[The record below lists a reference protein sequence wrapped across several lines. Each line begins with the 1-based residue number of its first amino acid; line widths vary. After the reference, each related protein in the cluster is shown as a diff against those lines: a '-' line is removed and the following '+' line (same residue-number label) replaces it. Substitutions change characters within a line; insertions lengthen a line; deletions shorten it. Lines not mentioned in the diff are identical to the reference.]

1 MTETIIGVLGLIV
14 ALIGLPFAYREWKT
28 KELRKDE
35 VLAWSNECIDV
46 LQRTKLAIADA
57 AGGRPAHDF
66 TAVMAEL
73 RARSS
78 TQVERGRLFFRNVG
92 IAHGSEKA
100 SAYQGYRVAILD
112 CLVATSQVCSRALQ
126 AGESDLQ
133 ALTHI
138 SDTYAKRFVSL
149 AQSEIG
155 RSRRSNSPAEDAGS
169 SIDIDAEILEFRT
182 AT

>member
-1 MTETIIGVLGLIV
+1 MTQTIIGVLGLIV
-14 ALIGLPFAYREWKT
+14 ALIGLPFLYWEWKT

-35 VLAWSNECIDV
+35 VLAWSNDCIDV

-57 AGGRPAHDF
+57 AGGRPAPDF
-66 TAVMAEL
+66 ATTMAEL

-92 IAHGSEKA
+92 DAHGGEKA
-100 SAYQGYRVAILD
+100 SAYKGYRVAILD
-112 CLVATSQVCSRALQ
+112 CLVANSQVCNRAPQAAGNDLHALQ
-126 AGESDLQ
+126 
-133 ALTHI
+133 HI
-138 SDTYAKRFVSL
+138 SEKYAKEFVSL